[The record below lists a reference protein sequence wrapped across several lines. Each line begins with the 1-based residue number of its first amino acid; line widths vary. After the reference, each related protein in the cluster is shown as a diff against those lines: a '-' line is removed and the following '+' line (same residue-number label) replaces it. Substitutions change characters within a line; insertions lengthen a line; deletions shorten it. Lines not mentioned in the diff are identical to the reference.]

1 MAELEYGGVK
11 LTGSKLFMI
20 IPLVSMLGGGLWAG
34 FEFYKDYMDMKEQ
47 IQSYVAPDLSGFDK
61 KLAVLKKEMV
71 ALSNSVETS
80 TDVMRE
86 TKHDLRDDL
95 VRMERILDKVEN
107 DIDVVEDEATSLMD
121 RTKKETRELILDANN
136 RFNDKIDGMEG
147 YVKREL
153 QQLEDEMNTKLT
165 KALDNPFLRLLVTI
179 NIGSRR
185 NVMSVETEIALLK
198 KEVDDMKGIH
208 VRLDT
213 AIEKIAD
220 VSSHY
225 IPSWRFTKRS

>member
-1 MAELEYGGVK
+1 MAEVEYGGGK

-61 KLAVLKKEMV
+61 QLAVIQEEMKVTKEEV
-71 ALSNSVETS
+71 LIIRDAIGEQVQF
-80 TDVMRE
+80 MRD

-95 VRMERILDKVEN
+95 VRMEKILDKVEN
-107 DIDVVEDEATSLMD
+107 DIDKVEDEATALMD
-121 RTKKETRELILDANN
+121 RSKKDTRDMIVDANN

-153 QQLEDEMNTKLT
+153 QSLEDELNSKLT
-165 KALDNPFLRLLVTI
+165 KALDNPLA
-179 NIGSRR
+179 NR
-185 NVMSVETEIALLK
+185 NN
-198 KEVDDMKGIH
+198 
-208 VRLDT
+208 
-213 AIEKIAD
+213 
-220 VSSHY
+220 
-225 IPSWRFTKRS
+225 

>member
-1 MAELEYGGVK
+1 MAEVEYGGVK

-47 IQSYVAPDLSGFDK
+47 IQNYVAPDLSDFDK
-61 KLAVLKKEMV
+61 KLAVMSEEMKVTKEEV
-71 ALSNSVETS
+71 IIIRDAIGEQVQF
-80 TDVMRE
+80 MRD

-95 VRMERILDKVEN
+95 VRMEKILDKIEN
-107 DIDVVEDEATSLMD
+107 DIDNVEDEATALMD
-121 RTKKETRELILDANN
+121 RSKKDTRDMIVDANN

-165 KALDNPFLRLLVTI
+165 KALDNPLANRK
-179 NIGSRR
+179 N
-185 NVMSVETEIALLK
+185 
-198 KEVDDMKGIH
+198 
-208 VRLDT
+208 
-213 AIEKIAD
+213 
-220 VSSHY
+220 
-225 IPSWRFTKRS
+225 

>member
-1 MAELEYGGVK
+1 
-11 LTGSKLFMI
+11 
-20 IPLVSMLGGGLWAG
+20 
-34 FEFYKDYMDMKEQ
+34 
-47 IQSYVAPDLSGFDK
+47 
-61 KLAVLKKEMV
+61 MV

-165 KALDNPFLRLLVTI
+165 KALDNPLA
-179 NIGSRR
+179 NR
-185 NVMSVETEIALLK
+185 N
-198 KEVDDMKGIH
+198 D
-208 VRLDT
+208 
-213 AIEKIAD
+213 
-220 VSSHY
+220 
-225 IPSWRFTKRS
+225 

>member
-1 MAELEYGGVK
+1 MAEVEYGGVK

-121 RTKKETRELILDANN
+121 RTKKETRELILDADN

-165 KALDNPFLRLLVTI
+165 KALDNPLA
-179 NIGSRR
+179 NR
-185 NVMSVETEIALLK
+185 N
-198 KEVDDMKGIH
+198 D
-208 VRLDT
+208 
-213 AIEKIAD
+213 
-220 VSSHY
+220 
-225 IPSWRFTKRS
+225 

>member
-1 MAELEYGGVK
+1 MAEVEYGGVK

-61 KLAVLKKEMV
+61 QLAVIQEEMKVTKEEV
-71 ALSNSVETS
+71 LIIRDAIGEQVQF
-80 TDVMRE
+80 MRD

-95 VRMERILDKVEN
+95 VRMEKILDKVEN
-107 DIDVVEDEATSLMD
+107 DIDKVEDEATSLMD
-121 RTKKETRELILDANN
+121 RSKKDTRDMIVDANN

-153 QQLEDEMNTKLT
+153 QSLEDELNSKLT
-165 KALDNPFLRLLVTI
+165 KALDNPLA
-179 NIGSRR
+179 NR
-185 NVMSVETEIALLK
+185 NN
-198 KEVDDMKGIH
+198 
-208 VRLDT
+208 
-213 AIEKIAD
+213 
-220 VSSHY
+220 
-225 IPSWRFTKRS
+225 

>member
-1 MAELEYGGVK
+1 MAEVEYGGVK

-47 IQSYVAPDLSGFDK
+47 IQSYVAPDLSEFDK
-61 KLAVLKKEMV
+61 KLAVLREEMIALDEGV
-71 ALSNSVETS
+71 ATSV
-80 TDVMRE
+80 DVMRE
-86 TKHDLRDDL
+86 TKHDLREDL

-153 QQLEDEMNTKLT
+153 QQLEDEMNSKLT
-165 KALDNPFLRLLVTI
+165 KALDNPLANRK
-179 NIGSRR
+179 N
-185 NVMSVETEIALLK
+185 
-198 KEVDDMKGIH
+198 
-208 VRLDT
+208 
-213 AIEKIAD
+213 
-220 VSSHY
+220 
-225 IPSWRFTKRS
+225 